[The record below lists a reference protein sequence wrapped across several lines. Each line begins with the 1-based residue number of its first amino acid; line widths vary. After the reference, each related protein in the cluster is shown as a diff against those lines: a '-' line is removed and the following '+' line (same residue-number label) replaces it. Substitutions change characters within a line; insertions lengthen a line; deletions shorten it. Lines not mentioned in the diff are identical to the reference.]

1 MNLRRGVRLG
11 VVGAVLLALAALA
24 GPAFGAPAGQDN
36 LLTNPGFESGSLDG
50 WSTWSVTADRGDT
63 GERCETWQNPQVS
76 AASGA
81 RSGSYAA
88 RFASTFASF
97 NAGLIQQ
104 VSATPGTTYR
114 FTIYA
119 QAISKA
125 ASSGSS
131 DEFTNVW
138 VGIDGTGGTDASAGS
153 VTWSGAATPM
163 DGYAALS
170 VETTATGNQ
179 VTVFTHSVPNWCME
193 VNEVYWDDASLAA
206 TGSGSTG
213 GDDTGGEQAEPSGDY
228 VLATPD
234 ASGRIVH
241 TVQEGD
247 TLSGIAFRYG
257 VSVDQI
263 RQLNNLTSDIVQLD
277 SQLIISAGDNPVATT
292 EPAAEATTPAPA
304 TEATAEATEAAEES
318 VTPSPTPAE
327 AAEVTEEPAAEEPA
341 GAGTVCIMGYQDANA
356 NGIRDPE
363 EAKAADI
370 TFTLNRDGELL
381 SRYTTDGVSEPY
393 CFADLAAGSYTVAWA
408 GDAFEATTEQSWNV
422 EVEGSAI
429 ISHEFGVQPA
439 GEAGEAGEQ
448 PAADVEG
455 ANGGLPPWAI
465 ALISAVG
472 VIVVLG
478 GGGAAVYFLVI
489 RRQEI

>member
-24 GPAFGAPAGQDN
+24 GPALGAPAGQDN

-50 WSTWSVTADRGDT
+50 WSTWAVTADRGDT
-63 GERCETWQNPQVS
+63 GERCETWQNPQVG

-88 RFASTFASF
+88 RFASSFASF

-125 ASSGSS
+125 GSSSSS

-138 VGIDGTGGTDASAGS
+138 AGIDAAGGTDASAGS
-153 VTWSGAATPM
+153 ITWSGAATPM

-170 VETTATGNQ
+170 VEATATGDQ
-179 VTVFTHSVPNWCME
+179 ITVFTRSVPNWCLE
-193 VNEVYWDDASLAA
+193 VNEVYWDDASLATTA
-206 TGSGSTG
+206 GGGSTG
-213 GDDTGGEQAEPSGDY
+213 GDDGGEDQSAPPGDY

-241 TVQEGD
+241 TVQAGD

-257 VSVDQI
+257 VPVDQI
-263 RQLNNLTSDIVQLD
+263 RQLNNLTSDIVQLGAE
-277 SQLIISAGDNPVATT
+277 LIISAGDEPVATT
-292 EPAAEATTPAPA
+292 EPAAEATAGA
-304 TEATAEATEAAEES
+304 TEEAGEAI
-318 VTPSPTPAE
+318 TPSPTPE
-327 AAEVTEEPAAEEPA
+327 GVAEVTEEPAAEEPA
-341 GAGTVCIMGYQDANA
+341 EVGTVCIMSYEDANA
-356 NGIRDPE
+356 NGIREPE
-363 EAKAADI
+363 EGKVADI

-393 CFADLAAGSYTVAWA
+393 CFADLEAGTYTVAWT

-422 EVEGSAI
+422 EVGSSAI
-429 ISHEFGVQPA
+429 VSHEFGVRAA
-439 GEAGEAGEQ
+439 GETGEQ
-448 PAADVEG
+448 PAAEVE
-455 ANGGLPPWAI
+455 AMNDGLPPWAI
-465 ALISAVG
+465 ALIGAVG
-472 VIVVLG
+472 AIIVLG
-478 GGGAAVYFLVI
+478 GAGAAVYFLVI